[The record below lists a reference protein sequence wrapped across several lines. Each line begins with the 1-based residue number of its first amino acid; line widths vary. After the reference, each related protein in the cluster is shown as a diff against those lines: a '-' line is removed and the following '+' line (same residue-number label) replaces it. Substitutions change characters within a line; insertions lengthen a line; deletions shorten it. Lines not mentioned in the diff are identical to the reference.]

1 MPSSQTNLSKN
12 QIFNLIILIEALV
25 LILATAWSWLA
36 KIELLPV
43 FSKVEPLQI
52 AAGLGTGFLLS
63 LTSIASARL
72 ARALKDKFKLFD
84 IYLELINDVMAPLF
98 SKFLFRDIVL
108 ISLAS
113 GFCEEVFYRGVLQNQ
128 FGILIASIVFGLCHF
143 AGKRYLFYAIWA
155 ALAGA
160 LFGYMI
166 ILTGSLWPPI
176 LAHVTNNFVSLTYL
190 RYRHKADDA

>member
-12 QIFNLIILIEALV
+12 QIFNLIILIEVLV
-25 LILATAWSWLA
+25 LILATTWSWLA

-72 ARALKDKFKLFD
+72 ALALKDKFKFFN
-84 IYLELINDVMAPLF
+84 IYLELINDVMAPVF
-98 SKFLFRDIVL
+98 SKFRFGDIVV
-108 ISLAS
+108 IALAS

-176 LAHVTNNFVSLTYL
+176 LAHITNNFVSLTYL

>member
-36 KIELLPV
+36 KIELLTV
-43 FSKVEPLQI
+43 FSKVDPLQM

-72 ARALKDKFKLFD
+72 ALALRDKFKFFD
-84 IYLELINDVMAPLF
+84 IYLELINDVMAPVF

-108 ISLAS
+108 IALAS

-176 LAHVTNNFVSLTYL
+176 LAHITNNFVSLTYL
-190 RYRHKADDA
+190 RYRHKADEA

>member
-43 FSKVEPLQI
+43 FSKVDPLQM

-72 ARALKDKFKLFD
+72 ALALRDKFKFFD
-84 IYLELINDVMAPLF
+84 IYLELINDVMAPVF

-108 ISLAS
+108 IALAS

-128 FGILIASIVFGLCHF
+128 FGILTASIVFGLCHF

-176 LAHVTNNFVSLTYL
+176 LAHITNNFVSLTYL
-190 RYRHKADDA
+190 RYRHKTDEA

>member
-36 KIELLPV
+36 KIELLTV
-43 FSKVEPLQI
+43 FSKVDPLQM

-63 LTSIASARL
+63 LTSIATARL
-72 ARALKDKFKLFD
+72 ALALRDKFKFFD
-84 IYLELINDVMAPLF
+84 IYLELINDVMAPVF

-108 ISLAS
+108 IALAS

-176 LAHVTNNFVSLTYL
+176 LAHITNNFVSLTYL
-190 RYRHKADDA
+190 RYRHKADEA

>member
-43 FSKVEPLQI
+43 FSKVDPLQI

-72 ARALKDKFKLFD
+72 ALALKDKFKFFN
-84 IYLELINDVMAPLF
+84 IYLELINDVMAPVF
-98 SKFLFRDIVL
+98 SKFLFRDIFV
-108 ISLAS
+108 IALAS

-176 LAHVTNNFVSLTYL
+176 LAHITNNFVSLTYL

>member
-1 MPSSQTNLSKN
+1 MPSSQTNLTKN
-12 QIFNLIILIEALV
+12 QIFNLIILIEAMV

-43 FSKVEPLQI
+43 FSKVDPLQL

-72 ARALKDKFKLFD
+72 ALALRDKFKFFD
-84 IYLELINDVMAPLF
+84 IYLELINDVMAPVF

-108 ISLAS
+108 IALAS

-176 LAHVTNNFVSLTYL
+176 LAHITNNFVSLTYL
-190 RYRHKADDA
+190 RYRHKADEA

>member
-36 KIELLPV
+36 KIELLTV
-43 FSKVEPLQI
+43 FSKVDPLQM

-63 LTSIASARL
+63 LTSIATARL
-72 ARALKDKFKLFD
+72 ALALRDKFKFFD
-84 IYLELINDVMAPLF
+84 IYLELINDVMAPVF

-108 ISLAS
+108 IALAS

-176 LAHVTNNFVSLTYL
+176 LAHITNNFVSLTYL
-190 RYRHKADDA
+190 RYRHKTDEA